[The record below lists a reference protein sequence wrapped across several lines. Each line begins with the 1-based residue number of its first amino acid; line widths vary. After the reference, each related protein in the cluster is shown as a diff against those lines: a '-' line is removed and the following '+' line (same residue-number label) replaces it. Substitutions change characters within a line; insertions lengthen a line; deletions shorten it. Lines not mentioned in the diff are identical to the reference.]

1 MTASSTTASAAE
13 VDTSFD
19 RYARMV
25 RRALRVP
32 VALVSLVESD
42 RQVFPGAVG
51 LPAPYQSTRETPL
64 SHSFCQYVVADRAP
78 LVVADAR
85 LDDRVRDNLAIPDLG
100 VVAYAGW
107 PLTDHTGAVVG
118 SLCAI
123 DDRPHPW
130 QQDELDSLADLA
142 AACSTEIAQRRL
154 REEAV
159 AGQRNAEE
167 LARRSRVL
175 LALSEQLSR
184 TQTLGEVAAA
194 VERVSLE
201 QVDCLRAGLWLH
213 HDRRPASADL
223 PAAGPWNGDG
233 APPAVLR
240 YVEPDPAGSPWTSA
254 VRHAALA
261 VDDTNPVGLAL
272 QDGAPLWFGTVAEQ
286 NARWPHLSTDAQVG
300 EARMFLPLVVRGR
313 QIGTL
318 ALVWAEAR
326 TFSDGDLAT
335 YRAMAAYAAQAVV
348 RGRLHQERNEALV
361 TLQSAMLPRL
371 PQPDHLQL
379 AARYRPSAER
389 HQVGGDWYDAVV
401 MPDGVTALM
410 IGDVVGH
417 DIAAAAVMGQLRT
430 MLRAIAWA
438 VDDAPSLNVARLD
451 RAVRDLDVDAMAT
464 LVYARLER
472 DADDR
477 HVVRWTNAGHPPP
490 LVVEPDGSTRWLEST
505 PDLMLGVWPAAP
517 RGDHRAHVAP
527 GSTLLLYTDGLVERR
542 GEDLL
547 VGLARLAD
555 AAGRHVAEP
564 VATFLDHVLTDLD
577 AATASDDVAVLAVR
591 FGDAC

>member
-1 MTASSTTASAAE
+1 MTATSSLE

-25 RRALRVP
+25 RRALNVP
-32 VALVSLVESD
+32 VALVSLVEAD

-85 LDDRVRDNLAIPDLG
+85 LDDRLRDNLAIPDLG

-107 PLTDHTGAVVG
+107 PITDHTGAVVG

-123 DDRPHPW
+123 DDKPHFW
-130 QQDELDSLADLA
+130 RQDELDSLADLA

-159 AGQRNAEE
+159 AGQRDAEE
-167 LARRSRVL
+167 LARRSRIL
-175 LALSEQLSR
+175 LALSEQLST

-194 VERVSLE
+194 VEQVSLG

-213 HDRRPASADL
+213 HDRAAVTADL
-223 PAAGPWNGDG
+223 GPEGPDAAPE
-233 APPAVLR
+233 VLR
-240 YVEPDPAGSPWTSA
+240 YVEPVPTGSPWESA
-254 VRHAALA
+254 TRHAALPA
-261 VDDTNPVGLAL
+261 DATNPVGLAL
-272 QDGAPLWFGTVAEQ
+272 LGGAPLWFGSVAEQ
-286 NARWPHLSTDAQVG
+286 NERWPALATEAQVG
-300 EARMFLPLVVRGR
+300 EARMFLPLAVRKR

-318 ALVWAEAR
+318 VLVWAER
-326 TFSDGDLAT
+326 RGFSDGDLAT

-371 PQPDHLQL
+371 PQPDDLQL
-379 AARYRPSAER
+379 AARYRPSAKR

-451 RAVRDLDVDAMAT
+451 RAVRDLDVDAMAS
-464 LVYARLER
+464 LVYARLEQ
-472 DADDR
+472 DAAGDR
-477 HVVRWTNAGHPPP
+477 VVRWTNAGHPPP
-490 LVVEPDGSTRWLEST
+490 LLVEADGTTRWLQGT
-505 PDLMLGVWPAAP
+505 PDLMLGVSPGVP
-517 RGDHRAHVAP
+517 RGDHRTHVAP

-547 VGLARLAD
+547 LGLDRLA
-555 AAGRHVAEP
+555 AAAARHVAEP
-564 VATFLDHVLTDLD
+564 VADFLDHVLLDLG
-577 AATASDDVAVLAVR
+577 ASGASDDVAVLAVR
-591 FGDAC
+591 FGEEQPG